1 MSDQLTEI
9 AQTFLSLT
17 PEGRAQFIN
26 TLAGSNLNC
35 RIGWPYLRNITTKI
49 WRETE
54 MSDDVH
60 PTISSARW
68 LGRAR

>member
-26 TLAGSNLNC
+26 TLAGSNPELSDWLAIFTQYHHEN
-35 RIGWPYLRNITTKI
+35 LERNGN
-49 WRETE
+49 E
-54 MSDDVH
+54 
-60 PTISSARW
+60 
-68 LGRAR
+68 